1 MAFFQTILDAGY
13 LSAVCGK
20 RSNDMANASYDVIV
34 IGAGP
39 GGYPAAIR
47 AAQLGL
53 KTLCVE
59 KEYIGGVCLNWGCIP
74 SKALIAAAGTVEKIR
89 HADKMGIIVG
99 DVKVDVEKLQA
110 WKEGIVK
117 KLTTGVAGLLKANK
131 ADSVFGDAKVISPTK
146 VEVKKADG
154 SVQTFEATRGIIVAT
169 GATPIQ
175 IPGFVPD
182 GKVVITAREA
192 VSLTKVPATLVLIGG
207 GVIGLELGMVYQKLG
222 SKVIVVEM
230 LDQLLPTED
239 PDLVKVVEKR
249 FTSRGGEVLTKAKA
263 KGCVV
268 QGAKASVTVEHNGKE
283 RVIEADAVLVAVG
296 FRPNSKGLGLEE
308 VGVKLDER
316 GHIPTNELIQTN
328 VPAIYAVGD
337 VSGPPYLAHKATK
350 EGEIAA
356 EVLAGHKAARDWRVM
371 PAAIFTD
378 PEIATVGLKE
388 KEAKA
393 QGKAVKIGKFPF
405 SVSGRAMAVSE
416 TEGFIKTIIDAE
428 SHEVLGVGIV
438 GPEASDLI
446 SEAALAIEMCA
457 FAEDVGL
464 TIHPHPTL
472 SEAMMESFKHALGE
486 AVHILNK

>member
-1 MAFFQTILDAGY
+1 
-13 LSAVCGK
+13 
-20 RSNDMANASYDVIV
+20 MANATYDVIV

-53 KTLCVE
+53 KTLVVE

-74 SKALIAAAGTVEKIR
+74 SKALIAASSTVEKIR
-89 HADKMGIIVG
+89 HADKMGITVS

-110 WKEGIVK
+110 WKETIVK

-131 ADSVFGDAKVISPTK
+131 ADSVIGTAKLTSPTSVEVTKSDGK
-146 VEVKKADG
+146 VEVYEAKK
-154 SVQTFEATRGIIVAT
+154 GIIVAT
-169 GATPIQ
+169 GAAVIQ
-175 IPGFVPD
+175 IPNFTLD
-182 GKVVITAREA
+182 GKVVLTAREA
-192 VSLTKVPATLVLIGG
+192 VNLKRIPGTLVLIGG
-207 GVIGLELGMVYQKLG
+207 GVIGLELGMMYQKLG

-230 LDQLLPTED
+230 MDQLLPTED
-239 PDLVKVVEKR
+239 PDLVRVVEKR

-263 KGCVV
+263 KNCVV
-268 QGAKASVTVEHNGKE
+268 NGDKASVTVEHNGQD
-283 RVIEADAVLVAVG
+283 RVIEADTVLVAVG

-328 VPAIYAVGD
+328 VPTIYAVGD

-378 PEIATVGLKE
+378 PEIATAGIKE

-393 QGKAVKIGKFPF
+393 QGKNVRIGKFPF

-416 TEGFIKTIIDAE
+416 TDGFIKTIIDAE
-428 SHEVLGVGIV
+428 SNEVLGVAIV
-438 GPEASDLI
+438 GPEAADLI

-472 SEAMMESFKHALGE
+472 GEAMMESFKHALGE
-486 AVHILNK
+486 AVHVLNK

>member
-1 MAFFQTILDAGY
+1 
-13 LSAVCGK
+13 
-20 RSNDMANASYDVIV
+20 MANASYDVIV

-47 AAQLGL
+47 SAQLGL

-59 KEYIGGVCLNWGCIP
+59 KEYMGGVCLNWGCIP
-74 SKALIAAAGTVEKIR
+74 SKALIAAAGTVERIR
-89 HADKMGIIVG
+89 HADKMGITTG
-99 DVKVDVEKLQA
+99 EVKVDLDKMQA
-110 WKEGIVK
+110 WKDGIVK
-117 KLTTGVAGLLKANK
+117 KLTGGVGTLIKANK
-131 ADSVFGDAKVISPTK
+131 GESLFGTAKIKSKNTVEVTKQDGK
-146 VEVKKADG
+146 VEV
-154 SVQTFEATRGIIVAT
+154 FEAKKGIIVST

-175 IPGFVPD
+175 IPGFTVD

-192 VSLTKVPATLVLIGG
+192 VSLKKVPQTLVLIGG

-239 PDLVKVVEKR
+239 LDLVKVVEKR
-249 FTSRGGEVLTKAKA
+249 FTGKGGEILTKAKA
-263 KGCVV
+263 KSCVV
-268 QGAKASVTVEHNGKE
+268 KGDKATVTVEHGGKD
-283 RVIEADAVLVAVG
+283 RTIEADNVLVAVG

-308 VGVKLDER
+308 VGVKMDER
-316 GHIPTNELIQTN
+316 GHILTNEFLQTS
-328 VPAIYAVGD
+328 VPSIYAIGD

-356 EVLAGHKAARDWRVM
+356 EIIAGHKAARDWRVM

-378 PEIATVGLKE
+378 PEIATAGLRE

-393 QGKAVKIGKFPF
+393 QGREIKIGKFPF

-416 TEGFIKTIIDAE
+416 TEGFIKTIIDAKTN
-428 SHEVLGVGIV
+428 EVLGVGIV
-438 GPEASDLI
+438 GPEASNLI

-464 TIHPHPTL
+464 TVHPHPTL
-472 SEAMMESFKHALGE
+472 GEAMMESFKHALGE
-486 AVHILNK
+486 AVHIMNK

>member
-1 MAFFQTILDAGY
+1 MP
-13 LSAVCGK
+13 
-20 RSNDMANASYDVIV
+20 NASYDVIV

-59 KEYIGGVCLNWGCIP
+59 KEYLGGVCLNWGCIP
-74 SKALIAAAGTVEKIR
+74 SKALIAAAGTVERIR
-89 HADKMGIIVG
+89 HADKMGISTGPVS
-99 DVKVDVEKLQA
+99 VDIEKMQA
-110 WKEGIVK
+110 WKDGIIK
-117 KLTTGVAGLLKANK
+117 KQTGGVGTLFKANK
-131 ADSVFGDAKVISPTK
+131 VDSIFGSATLKSPTSI
-146 VEVKKADG
+146 EVVKQDG
-154 SVQTFEATRGIIVAT
+154 SKETYEAKKGIVIAT
-169 GATPIQ
+169 GAATIQ
-175 IPGFVPD
+175 IPGFPVD

-192 VSLTKVPATLVLIGG
+192 VSLKKVPGTLVLIGG

-230 LDQLLPTED
+230 MDQLLPTED
-239 PDLVKVVEKR
+239 PDVVRVVEKR

-263 KGCVV
+263 KSCTVKGD
-268 QGAKASVTVEHNGKE
+268 KASVVVEHDGKE
-283 RVIEADAVLVAVG
+283 RTIEADNVLVAVG

-316 GHIPTNELIQTN
+316 GHILTNELIQTN
-328 VPAIYAVGD
+328 VPTIYAVGD

-356 EVLAGHKAARDWRVM
+356 EVLAGHKSARDWRAM

-378 PEIATVGLKE
+378 PEIATAGLRE

-393 QGKAVKIGKFPF
+393 QGRAIKIGKFPF
-405 SVSGRAMAVSE
+405 SVSGRAQAVSE
-416 TEGFIKTIIDAE
+416 TEGFVKSIIDANTN
-428 SHEVLGVGIV
+428 EVLGVAIV

-472 SEAMMESFKHALGE
+472 GESVMESFKHALGE
-486 AVHILNK
+486 AVHIMNKQ